1 MSSIKLAFR
10 NIQKNKSYSLIN
22 ILGLTLAFTLCLLVF
37 SVVIEENSYDKSWSK
52 ADRIYRI
59 NTIENTKGIE
69 GEIPQAFANLG
80 LELKRQ
86 FPEVEAS
93 SAIFPRNIFLKLD
106 NDETVQINSLFLHKE
121 AFDILDFEI
130 LEGKPL
136 ETVAGKRNIM
146 IDQEFKEKY
155 FKDENVIGKIIKTS
169 DPLLDRNEMIDF
181 IITGVFKKLPYNST
195 LRSSVITFSSVMKR
209 ELSKNGDGYYQDQYI
224 SLKPNTDINE
234 FTKKVNSWYKDFLND
249 SAVTNYTFRF
259 QPLQEVYMNPLA
271 QSSISGNKRS
281 STIILGIAILVLI
294 ISSINF
300 INLYAVRTIKKIK
313 SFNLHKIMGA
323 NRFFLIKILLIE
335 TQIIFLFSAILS
347 IIIYLLAISPLE
359 LFLNFKLVYIH
370 EIFPT
375 IIFSF
380 LIAVI
385 LLGGI
390 IGLYP
395 ALIISNIKPAQALKN
410 KISKVSNS
418 EVWTKRT
425 LIIVQFCISLIVIFG
440 LITMKSQMNLIQN
453 SPKGI
458 NTDNLLNIKSLYLS
472 ENSNS
477 IKNEL
482 LKNPAIENVSIS
494 AWSPNMSPGFFSR
507 NVDNKDNPDQ
517 KIMVN
522 FIGGDKD
529 LVPMLDIKL
538 IEGRLLRES
547 DYYGYPKPNPQY
559 EGDEVNNV
567 LITKST
573 AKTLGIKTLGI
584 PYKGLDIIPVGIVED
599 FHSESFHESIK
610 PTVILAQSNQE
621 YGNILIK
628 IKEGQEKSANHGIG
642 VVMKKFFP
650 DRYINYEWV
659 DELEAKNYQKETKQA
674 QLFTF
679 FSFLALFI
687 SALGVT
693 GLILQSVEQ
702 RTKEVGIRKVLGA
715 SVVSI
720 SNLFAKEYLLLI
732 IMAVIL
738 SSPIAWYL
746 ANKWLE
752 DFAYKTE
759 IQWWFF
765 GVSGLIIL
773 LTTLITVNIQTIKAA
788 LANPVDSLREE

>member
-1 MSSIKLAFR
+1 M
-10 NIQKNKSYSLIN
+10 IN

-52 ADRIYRI
+52 AGRIYRI

-169 DPLLDRNEMIDF
+169 DPLLDKNEMIDF

-281 STIILGIAILVLI
+281 STIIMGIAILVLI

-359 LFLNFKLVYIH
+359 LFLNFKLVYTH

-453 SPKGI
+453 SPKGL
-458 NTDNLLNIKSLYLS
+458 NTENLLNIKSLYLS

-482 LKNPAIENVSIS
+482 LKKPAIENVSI
-494 AWSPNMSPGFFSR
+494 AGWRPYMAPGFFSR

-559 EGDEVNNV
+559 EGDEVNNA
-567 LITKST
+567 LITRST

-584 PYKGLDIIPVGIVED
+584 PYKGLDTIPVGIVED
-599 FHSESFHESIK
+599 FHSESFHE
-610 PTVILAQSNQE
+610 
-621 YGNILIK
+621 
-628 IKEGQEKSANHGIG
+628 
-642 VVMKKFFP
+642 
-650 DRYINYEWV
+650 
-659 DELEAKNYQKETKQA
+659 KNET
-674 QLFTF
+674 
-679 FSFLALFI
+679 
-687 SALGVT
+687 
-693 GLILQSVEQ
+693 
-702 RTKEVGIRKVLGA
+702 
-715 SVVSI
+715 
-720 SNLFAKEYLLLI
+720 YC
-732 IMAVIL
+732 
-738 SSPIAWYL
+738 
-746 ANKWLE
+746 
-752 DFAYKTE
+752 
-759 IQWWFF
+759 
-765 GVSGLIIL
+765 
-773 LTTLITVNIQTIKAA
+773 
-788 LANPVDSLREE
+788 NPRSK

>member
-1 MSSIKLAFR
+1 MNSVKLAFR

-155 FKDENVIGKIIKTS
+155 FKNENVIGKIIKTS
-169 DPLLDRNEMIDF
+169 DPLLDKDEMIDF

-281 STIILGIAILVLI
+281 SNIIQGIAILVLI

-300 INLYAVRTIKKIK
+300 INMYAVRTIKKIK

-335 TQIIFLFSAILS
+335 TQIIFLISAFLS

-359 LFLNFKLVYIH
+359 SFLNFKLVYIH

-375 IIFSF
+375 FLFSF

-410 KISKVSNS
+410 KFSKVSNS

-425 LIIVQFCISLIVIFG
+425 LIIVQFCISLIVIIG

-453 SPKGI
+453 SPKGL
-458 NTDNLLNIKSLYLS
+458 NTDNLLNIKFLYLS

-482 LKNPAIENVSIS
+482 LKNPAIENVSIA
-494 AWSPNMSPGFFSR
+494 AWRPNIGAGFFSR
-507 NVDNKDNPDQ
+507 NVVNKDNPDQ

-538 IEGRLLRES
+538 IEGRPLRES

-559 EGDEVNNV
+559 EGDEVNNA
-567 LITKST
+567 LITRST

-584 PYKGLDIIPVGIVED
+584 PYKSLDIIPVGIVED

-679 FSFLALFI
+679 FSFVALFI

-720 SNLFAKEYLLLI
+720 SNLFAKEYLYLI
-732 IMAVIL
+732 IIAVIL

-765 GVSGLIIL
+765 GVSGLIVL